1 MLNPAR
7 GQTMNDL
14 SHFQKLVELVGVL
27 RGPQGCPWDQ
37 EQTHETLKPLLIEEA
52 YEVLEALDD
61 SDSQELCDELGD
73 LLFQVIFHSCIAS
86 EKEEF
91 DINDVCRRSY
101 EKMVGRHPHVF
112 GESSYKTAQE
122 LLKDWEEIKATER
135 KAVGKTVS
143 RKSLLDGIPS
153 KLPSL
158 YFAYQIS
165 SKAARVGFG
174 WENIEGIKE
183 KLLEECEELCVALE
197 EGDEEKV
204 KDEMGDLLFSAVN
217 MAQYLQVDP
226 ETALNRASRK
236 FSARF
241 KAMEEFFSEQ
251 GKVLKEVDTQE
262 MEICWQE
269 QKRRKIRKTTGSA

>member
-1 MLNPAR
+1 MSDLN
-7 GQTMNDL
+7 
-14 SHFQKLVELVGVL
+14 HFQKLVELVGVL

-37 EQTHETLKPLLIEEA
+37 EQTRETLKPLLVEEA
-52 YEVLEALDD
+52 YEVLEALDN

-86 EKEEF
+86 EKGEF

-112 GESSYKTAQE
+112 GESSYKTSQE
-122 LLKDWEEIKATER
+122 LLKDWEEIKTAER
-135 KAVGKTVS
+135 EAAGKTVS

-165 SKAARVGFG
+165 SKAARVGFS
-174 WENIEGIKE
+174 WENIEGIQE

-217 MAQYLQVDP
+217 MAQHLQVDP

-236 FSARF
+236 FSVRF

-251 GKVLKEVDTQE
+251 GKMLQEVDVQE

-269 QKRRKIRKTTGSA
+269 QKRRRMEKSTGSA

>member
-1 MLNPAR
+1 M
-7 GQTMNDL
+7 GQPMSDL
-14 SHFQKLVELVGVL
+14 GHFQKLVELVGVL

-37 EQTHETLKPLLIEEA
+37 EQTRETLKPLLVEEA
-52 YEVLEALDD
+52 YEVLEALDN

-86 EKEEF
+86 EKGEF

-112 GESSYKTAQE
+112 GESSYKTSQE
-122 LLKDWEEIKATER
+122 LLKDWEEIKTAER
-135 KAVGKTVS
+135 EAAGKTVS

-165 SKAARVGFG
+165 SKAARVGFS
-174 WENIEGIKE
+174 WENIEGIQE

-217 MAQYLQVDP
+217 MAQHLQVDP

-236 FSARF
+236 FSVRF

-251 GKVLKEVDTQE
+251 GKMLQEVDVQE

-269 QKRRKIRKTTGSA
+269 QKRRRMGKSTGSA

>member
-1 MLNPAR
+1 MGQPMSDLN
-7 GQTMNDL
+7 
-14 SHFQKLVELVGVL
+14 HFQKLVELVGVL

-37 EQTHETLKPLLIEEA
+37 EQTRETLKPLLVEEA
-52 YEVLEALDD
+52 YEVLEALDN

-86 EKEEF
+86 EKREF

-112 GESSYKTAQE
+112 GESSYKTSQE
-122 LLKDWEEIKATER
+122 LLKDWEEIKTAER
-135 KAVGKTVS
+135 EAAGKTVS

-165 SKAARVGFG
+165 SKVARVGFS
-174 WENIEGIKE
+174 WENIEGIQE
-183 KLLEECEELCVALE
+183 KLLEECKELCVALE

-217 MAQYLQVDP
+217 MAQHLQVDP

-236 FSARF
+236 FSVRF

-251 GKVLKEVDTQE
+251 GKMLQEVDVQE

-269 QKRRKIRKTTGSA
+269 QKRRRMGKSTGSA